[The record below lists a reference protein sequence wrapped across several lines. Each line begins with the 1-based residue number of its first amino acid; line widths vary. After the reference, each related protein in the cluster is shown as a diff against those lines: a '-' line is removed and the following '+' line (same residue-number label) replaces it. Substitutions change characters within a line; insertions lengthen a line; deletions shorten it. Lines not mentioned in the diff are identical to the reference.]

1 MKVKVDK
8 CNVCGTPGY
17 TTVAANL
24 EEYRDYGWHECPSGY
39 GLFGGGGKND
49 YKNINNIIG
58 KGIARRK
65 TKEGNENKKS

>member
-17 TTVAANL
+17 TTEAANL

-39 GLFGGGGKND
+39 GLFGGGGEK
-49 YKNINNIIG
+49 
-58 KGIARRK
+58 
-65 TKEGNENKKS
+65 

>member
-17 TTVAANL
+17 TTEAANL

-39 GLFGGGGKND
+39 GLFGGGGKMIT
-49 YKNINNIIG
+49 KILIILSG
-58 KGIARRK
+58 K
-65 TKEGNENKKS
+65 E